1 MLANR
6 VLTAT
11 LLAVVLAACE
21 GSSGNTVRVQRTS
34 ADPAELIGSWFVAA
48 DGEEPHAILTLGD
61 GLFLLRKCGT
71 LDGNWRANKHA
82 MFVGEFYG
90 GTGACFEAQQSPFP
104 RWMTDVT
111 GFRREGGN
119 ELLLSSE
126 GTTVATLTPGAQ
138 ASPDPDIAEMHGGF
152 AEPAPL
158 PAGVDPVTADD
169 VIGRWLPMPQDRPEG
184 IPDKA
189 YLVFSPDGTYR
200 GSDGCNGA
208 GGRYAIGP
216 DGLILATSGPQTL
229 VGCDNS
235 PLPDWVAESGRLGL
249 RDGRLVFVD
258 PAGKILGEAVRA

>member
-11 LLAVVLAACE
+11 LLAVVLAACD
-21 GSSGNTVRVQRTS
+21 GSSGNTVRVQPTP
-34 ADPAELIGSWFVAA
+34 DPAELVGSWFIAA

-90 GTGACFEAQQSPFP
+90 GSGGCFKAQQSPFP
-104 RWMTDVT
+104 QWMVKVT
-111 GFRREGGN
+111 GFRRDGNN
-119 ELLLSSE
+119 ELLVTSR

-152 AEPAPL
+152 AEPQPL

-184 IPDKA
+184 SRDKA
-189 YLVFSPDGTYR
+189 FVEFDDGGGYT
-200 GSDGCNGA
+200 GSDGCNGV
-208 GGRYAIGP
+208 GGRYIVGP
-216 DGLILATSGPQTL
+216 AGLILATSGPRHL

-235 PLPDWVAESGRLGL
+235 PLPDWPAESGRLGL
-249 RDGRLVFVD
+249 RDGHLVFVD
-258 PAGKILGEAVRA
+258 PAGKVLGEAVRA